1 MLSVNTMQ
9 HKGNTYVINFLNYLS
24 TYANVWHQII
34 HCLGIHFSGVSKLSI
49 VKQKNVLKRP
59 LLTPINEPL
68 TYSDCP
74 FRYASLSTSTVMSWS
89 LMLCFVCHITEHEWG
104 SERMRSWLYCRIS
117 KQVWYKLKNIQI
129 TSKTSAQRCHW
140 YLHFLRLKCSCYSF
154 ENMSK

>member
-34 HCLGIHFSGVSKLSI
+34 HCLGIHFSGVSKLNI

-68 TYSDCP
+68 TYSDCS
-74 FRYASLSTSTVMSWS
+74 FRYASLLTSTVMSWS
-89 LMLCFVCHITEHEWG
+89 LMLCFFV
-104 SERMRSWLYCRIS
+104 
-117 KQVWYKLKNIQI
+117 
-129 TSKTSAQRCHW
+129 TSQNMNDGRNECAVGCIVV
-140 YLHFLRLKCSCYSF
+140 FLNKYDT
-154 ENMSK
+154 N